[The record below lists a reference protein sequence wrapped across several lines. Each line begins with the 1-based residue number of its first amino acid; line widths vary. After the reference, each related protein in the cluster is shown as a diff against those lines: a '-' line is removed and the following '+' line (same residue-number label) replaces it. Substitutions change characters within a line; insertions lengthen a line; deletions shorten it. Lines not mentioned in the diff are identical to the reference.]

1 MEELEPEL
9 AQDLLLLAT
18 GIEQYR
24 WKDKRRAAL
33 AIVEILGSHTLA
45 IIQAG
50 AFIKKKLCT
59 IEQYPAIFQQ
69 QKGQLLKF
77 YSKQNAS
84 IYRNVYATFDVSAKY
99 LEKSKLPEAL
109 DAVNLLHILAF
120 FYNSEISEVIFL
132 RAAQYASQIRDE
144 DLDDQ
149 GKIYSLSTN
158 HISRFPEY
166 AQGQSDLQNR
176 LRWRKACSVLES
188 LSIIVIRAEDV
199 DDDEE
204 HSSFTVSMHSL
215 IHVWAKERQDF
226 QSQSKAW
233 QSASTVIAF
242 SCQGW
247 YGYCPFFMLLQP
259 HVRACVNH
267 SIEGYTQQISEMETA
282 QILFQLAHVLYTMRD
297 DRSLDSLISQTRS
310 RLQDTTEEDII
321 IEIDIFTGRVL
332 EQQGDYGTA
341 VQIYKAVTKRQTLAL
356 TDDHPDRLASQRA
369 LAGAYEANGQV
380 EEAVQ
385 LLKHVVQVE
394 EKLADDHPDRLASQ
408 RALAGVYEANGQV
421 EEAVQ
426 LLEHVVQVEEKLA
439 DDHPDRLASQHALA
453 LAYEANGQIEET
465 VQLLEHVVQVQEKL
479 AHDHPSRLASQ
490 HALAVAYRANG
501 QIEEAVQLLE
511 HVVQVQEKLADNHS
525 SRLASQHALALAYQ
539 ANGQIEEAVQ
549 LLEHVVQVKEKL
561 ADNHPSR
568 LASQHVLA
576 GAYQASGQVE
586 EAVQLLEH
594 VVQVE
599 EKLADDHPSRL
610 ASQHALAM
618 AYQANGQIEEAV
630 QLLKHVVQVEEKLID
645 DHPDRLASK
654 HALVN
659 AYQANGQ
666 IKEAVQLLEHVVQ
679 VEEKLADDHPSRLV
693 SQRDLANA
701 YRANGQVEEAVQ
713 LLEYVV
719 HIQEKLADN
728 HPSRLASQ
736 RDLANAYRANGQVE
750 EAVQVR
756 EKLVNNNTQVIE

>member
-1 MEELEPEL
+1 LEELEPEL

-18 GIEQYR
+18 GIEQGR

-59 IEQYPAIFQQ
+59 IERYPAIFQQ

-84 IYRNVYATFDVSAKY
+84 IYRNVYATFDVSVKY
-99 LEKSKLPEAL
+99 LEKSELPEAL

-120 FYNSEISEVIFL
+120 FYNSEISEAIFL

-144 DLDDQ
+144 DRDDQ
-149 GKIYSLSTN
+149 VKIFSLSTN
-158 HISRFPEY
+158 HIARFPEY

-176 LRWRKACSVLES
+176 LRWRKACSILES
-188 LSIIVIRAEDV
+188 LSIIVIRAEDA

-267 SIEGYTQQISEMETA
+267 NIEGYTQQISEMETA

-310 RLQDTTEEDII
+310 RLQDTTEENII
-321 IEIDIFTGRVL
+321 IKIDIFTGRVL
-332 EQQGDYGTA
+332 EQQGKYGTA
-341 VQIYKAVTKRQTLAL
+341 VQIYKAVTKRQSLAL
-356 TDDHPDRLASQRA
+356 TDDHPDRLASQHA

-380 EEAVQ
+380 EEAI
-385 LLKHVVQVE
+385 
-394 EKLADDHPDRLASQ
+394 
-408 RALAGVYEANGQV
+408 
-421 EEAVQ
+421 Q
-426 LLEHVVQVEEKLA
+426 LLEHVVQVREKLT
-439 DDHPDRLASQHALA
+439 DDHPSRLASQHALA
-453 LAYEANGQIEET
+453 LAYE
-465 VQLLEHVVQVQEKL
+465 
-479 AHDHPSRLASQ
+479 
-490 HALAVAYRANG
+490 
-501 QIEEAVQLLE
+501 
-511 HVVQVQEKLADNHS
+511 
-525 SRLASQHALALAYQ
+525 

-568 LASQHVLA
+568 LVSQHALADAYRVNGQIEEAVQLLEHVVQVKEKLTDNHPSRLASQHALA
-576 GAYQASGQVE
+576 LAYEANGQIEEAIQLLEHVVQVREKLTDDHPSRLASQHALADAYRANGQVE

-599 EKLADDHPSRL
+599 EKLIDDHPSRL
-610 ASQHALAM
+610 ASQHALAL
-618 AYQANGQIEEAV
+618 AYRANGQIEEAV
-630 QLLKHVVQVEEKLID
+630 QLLEHVVQVQKKLAD
-645 DHPDRLASK
+645 DHPDRLASQ
-654 HALVN
+654 HALAN
-659 AYQANGQ
+659 AYRANGQ

-679 VEEKLADDHPSRLV
+679 VKEKLADDHPSRLA
-693 SQRDLANA
+693 SQHALALA
-701 YRANGQVEEAVQ
+701 YQANGQVEEA
-713 LLEYVV
+713 
-719 HIQEKLADN
+719 
-728 HPSRLASQ
+728 
-736 RDLANAYRANGQVE
+736 E

-756 EKLVNNNTQVIE
+756 EKLVNNNT

>member
-1 MEELEPEL
+1 MACKSEYWLLIIDNADDPELNYSQYIPHSNRGDILFSTRNPECGEHKTVGSEDLEELEPEL

-18 GIEQYR
+18 GIEQGR

-33 AIVEILGSHTLA
+33 AIVDLLGSHTLA

-59 IEQYPAIFQQ
+59 IERYPAIFQQ

-77 YSKQNAS
+77 YSKQNES
-84 IYRNVYATFDVSAKY
+84 IYSNVYATFDVSAKY

-158 HISRFPEY
+158 HIARFPKY

-176 LRWRKACSVLES
+176 LRWRKACSILES
-188 LSIIVIRAEDV
+188 LSIIVIRAEDA

-233 QSASTVIAF
+233 QSASTIIAF

-247 YGYCPFFMLLQP
+247 YEYRPFFMLLQP
-259 HVRACVNH
+259 HVQACVNH
-267 SIEGYTQQISEMETA
+267 NIEGYTQQISEIETA
-282 QILFQLAHVLYTMRD
+282 QILFQLASVLYRIRD
-297 DRSLDSLISQTRS
+297 DKSLDLLISQTRS
-310 RLQDTTEEDII
+310 RLQDTTEENII

-341 VQIYKAVTKRQTLAL
+341 VQIYKAVTKRQSLAL
-356 TDDHPDRLASQRA
+356 TDDHP
-369 LAGAYEANGQV
+369 
-380 EEAVQ
+380 
-385 LLKHVVQVE
+385 
-394 EKLADDHPDRLASQ
+394 
-408 RALAGVYEANGQV
+408 
-421 EEAVQ
+421 
-426 LLEHVVQVEEKLA
+426 
-439 DDHPDRLASQHALA
+439 
-453 LAYEANGQIEET
+453 
-465 VQLLEHVVQVQEKL
+465 
-479 AHDHPSRLASQ
+479 SRLALQ
-490 HALAVAYRANG
+490 R
-501 QIEEAVQLLE
+501 
-511 HVVQVQEKLADNHS
+511 
-525 SRLASQHALALAYQ
+525 ALALAYQ
-539 ANGQIEEAVQ
+539 AN
-549 LLEHVVQVKEKL
+549 
-561 ADNHPSR
+561 
-568 LASQHVLA
+568 
-576 GAYQASGQVE
+576 GQVE

-610 ASQHALAM
+610 ASQHALAD

-630 QLLKHVVQVEEKLID
+630 QLLEHVVQVQKKLADDHPDRLASQHALALTYEANGQIEEAVQLLEHVVQVEEKLAD
-645 DHPDRLASK
+645 NHPDRLASQ
-654 HALVN
+654 HALAD

-679 VEEKLADDHPSRLV
+679 VKEKLADDHPSRLA
-693 SQRDLANA
+693 SQHALALAYRANGQIEEAVQLLEHVVQVQKKLADGHPDRLASQHALANA
-701 YRANGQVEEAVQ
+701 YRANGQIKEAVQ
-713 LLEYVV
+713 LLEHVV

-736 RDLANAYRANGQVE
+736 HDLANAYRANGQVE

-756 EKLVNNNTQVIE
+756 EKLVNNNT

>member
-1 MEELEPEL
+1 LEELEPEL

-18 GIEQYR
+18 GIEQRR

-120 FYNSEISEVIFL
+120 FYNSEISEVIFW

-158 HISRFPEY
+158 HIARLPEY

-176 LRWRKACSVLES
+176 LRWRKACSILES

-242 SCQGW
+242 SCHEW
-247 YGYCPFFMLLQP
+247 YEYCPFFMLLQP

-267 SIEGYTQQISEMETA
+267 NIEGYTQQISEMETA
-282 QILFQLAHVLYTMRD
+282 QILFQLAYVLYRMRD
-297 DRSLDSLISQTRS
+297 DESLDLLISQTRS
-310 RLQDTTEEDII
+310 RLQDTTEKNII
-321 IEIDIFTGRVL
+321 IQIDIFTGRVL

-341 VQIYKAVTKRQTLAL
+341 VQIYKAVTKRQSLAL
-356 TDDHPDRLASQRA
+356 TDDHPDRLASQ
-369 LAGAYEANGQV
+369 
-380 EEAVQ
+380 
-385 LLKHVVQVE
+385 
-394 EKLADDHPDRLASQ
+394 
-408 RALAGVYEANGQV
+408 
-421 EEAVQ
+421 
-426 LLEHVVQVEEKLA
+426 
-439 DDHPDRLASQHALA
+439 
-453 LAYEANGQIEET
+453 
-465 VQLLEHVVQVQEKL
+465 
-479 AHDHPSRLASQ
+479 
-490 HALAVAYRANG
+490 HALAVAYEANG

-511 HVVQVQEKLADNHS
+511 HVVQVQEKLTDDHS
-525 SRLASQHALALAYQ
+525 SRLASQHALAMAYQ

-561 ADNHPSR
+561 ADDHPSR
-568 LASQHVLA
+568 LASQHALADAYQANGQIEEAVQLLEHVVQVEEKLVDDHPSRLASQHALADAYQANGQIEEAVQLLEHVVQIEEKLADDHPSRLASQHALA
-576 GAYQASGQVE
+576 GAYEANGQIK

-599 EKLADDHPSRL
+599 EKLADDHSSRL

-618 AYQANGQIEEAV
+618 TYQANGQIEEAV

-645 DHPDRLASK
+645 DHP
-654 HALVN
+654 
-659 AYQANGQ
+659 
-666 IKEAVQLLEHVVQ
+666 
-679 VEEKLADDHPSRLV
+679 SRLV
-693 SQRDLANA
+693 SQHALVDA
-701 YRANGQVEEAVQ
+701 YRANGQVEEAAQ
-713 LLEYVV
+713 LLEHV
-719 HIQEKLADN
+719 I
-728 HPSRLASQ
+728 
-736 RDLANAYRANGQVE
+736 
-750 EAVQVR
+750 QVR
-756 EKLVNNNTQVIE
+756 EKLTDNNT

>member
-144 DLDDQ
+144 DPDDQ

-247 YGYCPFFMLLQP
+247 YEYCPFFMLLQP

-267 SIEGYTQQISEMETA
+267 NKEGYTQQISEMETA
-282 QILFQLAHVLYTMRD
+282 QILFQLACVLYKMRD
-297 DRSLDSLISQTRS
+297 DKSLDLLISQTRS
-310 RLQDTTEEDII
+310 RLQDTTKENII
-321 IEIDIFTGRVL
+321 IQIDIFTGRVL

-385 LLKHVVQVE
+385 LL
-394 EKLADDHPDRLASQ
+394 
-408 RALAGVYEANGQV
+408 
-421 EEAVQ
+421 
-426 LLEHVVQVEEKLA
+426 EHVVQVEEKLA

-453 LAYEANGQIEET
+453 LAYEANGQIEE
-465 VQLLEHVVQVQEKL
+465 
-479 AHDHPSRLASQ
+479 
-490 HALAVAYRANG
+490 
-501 QIEEAVQLLE
+501 AVQLLE
-511 HVVQVQEKLADNHS
+511 HVVQVQEKLADDHS
-525 SRLASQHALALAYQ
+525 
-539 ANGQIEEAVQ
+539 
-549 LLEHVVQVKEKL
+549 
-561 ADNHPSR
+561 
-568 LASQHVLA
+568 
-576 GAYQASGQVE
+576 
-586 EAVQLLEH
+586 
-594 VVQVE
+594 
-599 EKLADDHPSRL
+599 SRL

-630 QLLKHVVQVEEKLID
+630 QLLKHVVQVEEKL
-645 DHPDRLASK
+645 
-654 HALVN
+654 
-659 AYQANGQ
+659 
-666 IKEAVQLLEHVVQ
+666 
-679 VEEKLADDHPSRLV
+679 
-693 SQRDLANA
+693 
-701 YRANGQVEEAVQ
+701 
-713 LLEYVV
+713 
-719 HIQEKLADN
+719 ADN

-736 RDLANAYRANGQVE
+736 HALALAYLANGQVE
-750 EAVQVR
+750 EAAQLLEHVIQVR
-756 EKLVNNNTQVIE
+756 EKLIDNNT

>member
-18 GIEQYR
+18 GIEQRR

-120 FYNSEISEVIFL
+120 FYNSEISEVIFW

-158 HISRFPEY
+158 HIARLPEY

-176 LRWRKACSVLES
+176 LRWRKACSILES

-242 SCQGW
+242 SCHEW
-247 YGYCPFFMLLQP
+247 YEYCPFFMLLQP

-267 SIEGYTQQISEMETA
+267 NIEGYTQQISEMETA
-282 QILFQLAHVLYTMRD
+282 QILFQLAYVLYRMRD
-297 DRSLDSLISQTRS
+297 DESLDLLISQTRS
-310 RLQDTTEEDII
+310 RLQDTTEKNII
-321 IEIDIFTGRVL
+321 IQIDIFTGRVL

-341 VQIYKAVTKRQTLAL
+341 VQIYKAVTKRQSLAL
-356 TDDHPDRLASQRA
+356 TDDHPDRLASQ
-369 LAGAYEANGQV
+369 
-380 EEAVQ
+380 
-385 LLKHVVQVE
+385 
-394 EKLADDHPDRLASQ
+394 
-408 RALAGVYEANGQV
+408 
-421 EEAVQ
+421 
-426 LLEHVVQVEEKLA
+426 
-439 DDHPDRLASQHALA
+439 
-453 LAYEANGQIEET
+453 
-465 VQLLEHVVQVQEKL
+465 
-479 AHDHPSRLASQ
+479 
-490 HALAVAYRANG
+490 HALAVAYEANG

-511 HVVQVQEKLADNHS
+511 HVVQVQEKLT
-525 SRLASQHALALAYQ
+525 
-539 ANGQIEEAVQ
+539 
-549 LLEHVVQVKEKL
+549 
-561 ADNHPSR
+561 
-568 LASQHVLA
+568 
-576 GAYQASGQVE
+576 
-586 EAVQLLEH
+586 
-594 VVQVE
+594 
-599 EKLADDHPSRL
+599 DDHSSRL

-645 DHPDRLASK
+645 DHP
-654 HALVN
+654 
-659 AYQANGQ
+659 
-666 IKEAVQLLEHVVQ
+666 
-679 VEEKLADDHPSRLV
+679 SRLV
-693 SQRDLANA
+693 SQHALVDA
-701 YRANGQVEEAVQ
+701 YRANGQVEEAAQ
-713 LLEYVV
+713 LLEHV
-719 HIQEKLADN
+719 I
-728 HPSRLASQ
+728 
-736 RDLANAYRANGQVE
+736 
-750 EAVQVR
+750 QVR
-756 EKLVNNNTQVIE
+756 EKLTDNNT